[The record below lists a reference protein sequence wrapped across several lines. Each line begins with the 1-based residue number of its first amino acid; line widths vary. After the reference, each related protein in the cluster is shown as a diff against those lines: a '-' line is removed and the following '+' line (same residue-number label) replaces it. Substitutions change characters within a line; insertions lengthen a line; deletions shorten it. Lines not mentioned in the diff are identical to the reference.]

1 MNKIGKIFF
10 IILLAVPTVI
20 MLGSCKKFLDR
31 KPLTSTL
38 DDLNQGGLEGQIF
51 GLYSFF
57 RSSYGVVSSLP
68 YLGLHGFRSDD
79 SEKGSEQSDG
89 AEWVTVIDR
98 FNYDRGFLAVY
109 NTRDDNGYWIDHY
122 KLINFANTALQ
133 TADSLKLSAPADIV
147 NLAEARFFRA
157 FAYFNLVRT
166 FGEVPKIDFR
176 IYEASQANI
185 AKSPIGDIYALID
198 EDLQFAAANLPA
210 SWGTQFAGRLTS
222 GTARTLHA
230 KAYLF
235 RGNFGQTLGLTQAVI
250 SSNQY
255 ALYTPYW
262 KIFKDE
268 GENSSESIFEV
279 QNEVTLVD
287 DYGSPHATA
296 QNVRQSTASGWNLG
310 WGWNVPTESL
320 VNAYESGDPRKE
332 ATILFAGQS
341 DDPANG
347 GYGRTLPKAQVDG
360 GILFSRYYNKK
371 VYADPAKRIA
381 LNRLDQAGWINQRI
395 FRYADV
401 ILMAAEAAN
410 ELGDG
415 ETAETLLEQVRARA
429 RNGASVLPFIA
440 FTSKEQMRDAI
451 KHERRVEFGMEGER
465 FFDLVRWG
473 DAVEVLG
480 PLGYQERHKYYPIP
494 QAAIDKSG
502 GVLVQNPDY

>member
-1 MNKIGKIFF
+1 MNKLRKI
-10 IILLAVPTVI
+10 IIIICLAVPIVT
-20 MLGSCKKFLDR
+20 MLGSCNKFLDR

-57 RSSYGVVSSLP
+57 RTSYGNVSSLP
-68 YLGLHGFRSDD
+68 HLGLHGFRSDD
-79 SEKGSEQSDG
+79 AVKGSEPSDG
-89 AEWVTVIDR
+89 AEWVAPMDQ
-98 FNYDRGFLAVY
+98 FKYDKSFPGA
-109 NTRDDNGYWIDHY
+109 RDYWDDHY

-133 TADSLKLSAPADIV
+133 TADSLKLTSDADLI

-157 FAYFNLVRT
+157 FAYFDLVRT

-176 IYEASQANI
+176 IYEASQANVP
-185 AKSPIGDIYALID
+185 KSPIAVIYTLID
-198 EDLQFAAANLPA
+198 QDLQFAEATLPA
-210 SWGTQFAGRLTS
+210 SWGSKFVGRLTS
-222 GTARTLHA
+222 GAARTLHA

-235 RGNFGQTLGLTQAVI
+235 RGNFPMTLALSQAVI
-250 SSNQY
+250 NSNQY
-255 ALYTPYW
+255 ALYSPYW

-268 GENSSESIFEV
+268 GENSSESILEV
-279 QNEVTLVD
+279 QNEVTLTD
-287 DYGSPHATA
+287 DYGSVYATT

-310 WGWNVPTESL
+310 WGWNTPTESL
-320 VNAYESGDPRKE
+320 VNAYEPGDPRKD

-347 GYGRTLPKAQVDG
+347 GYGRTLPKAQEDG

-401 ILMAAEAAN
+401 VLMAAEAAN
-410 ELGDG
+410 ETGNGKL
-415 ETAETLLEQVRARA
+415 AETYLEQVRARA
-429 RNGASVLPFIA
+429 RNGASVLPFIP
-440 FTSKEQMRDAI
+440 FTSKEQMRAAI
-451 KHERRVEFGMEGER
+451 KQERRVEFGMEEER

-473 DAVEVLG
+473 DAVSVLG
-480 PLGYQERHKYYPIP
+480 PLGYQDKNKYYPIP
-494 QAAIDKSG
+494 QSFIDKSG
-502 GVLVQNPDY
+502 GVLKQNPDYP